1 MVTDEVVHL
10 DATQE
15 EEHMIAQANTPVDAR
30 RQAQGEEIL
39 CRTQAG
45 QYVTVSPRTST

>member
-1 MVTDEVVHL
+1 MVTDEVLHL

-15 EEHMIAQANTPVDAR
+15 EEQMIAQANTPVDDDGR
-30 RQAQGEEIL
+30 LSGEEIL

-45 QYVTVSPRTST
+45 QYVTVDAGAG